1 MSTPRLVPLLRH
13 ASLLLTAVFL
23 AVGAASAQ
31 SSPSH
36 DSSSTPSFNESSSS
50 AALPLAEDASGEG
63 AALPAAPGASAAG
76 AGQERGGYRS
86 RNLFSHL
93 TYEAGGGANGP
104 TSDSSPYI
112 TWGGNFTVGA
122 GYRFNPYLS
131 MMAEYQFI
139 DDKLPGAII
148 AETGSNGGHAHI
160 WSLTLDP
167 VVDLL
172 PKSTNSV
179 YVTGGG
185 GFYRKVTSFTDPQ
198 QTYYCDYF
206 YCYPGVV
213 NAVVGHFSSNQGGWS
228 IGGGFTHRLGGMY
241 GDGKAKLFAEV
252 RYLDVL
258 TPAVTTSANGLP
270 VTSVGADTKV
280 IPITLGVRF

>member
-1 MSTPRLVPLLRH
+1 MSTPRWMPLLLH

-31 SSPSH
+31 SLPSH

-50 AALPLAEDASGEG
+50 AALPLAEDASGES

>member
-1 MSTPRLVPLLRH
+1 MSTPRWMPPLRH
-13 ASLLLTAVFL
+13 ASLLLTTVFL

-31 SSPSH
+31 SLPSH

-50 AALPLAEDASGEG
+50 AALPLADDASGEG

-148 AETGSNGGHAHI
+148 AETGSDGGHAHI

>member
-1 MSTPRLVPLLRH
+1 MPPLRH
-13 ASLLLTAVFL
+13 ASLLLTTVFL

-31 SSPSH
+31 SLPSH

-50 AALPLAEDASGEG
+50 AALPLADDASGEG